1 MTWGTVRVGDIAQQ
15 IRGVTYIKDEA
26 SSTPLHGHVA
36 ILRAG
41 NIGDAG
47 LVLDDLVHV
56 PAARVSD
63 SQLLRP
69 NDVVIATSSGSLS
82 VVGKAARVLDP
93 MDASFGAFC
102 KVLRPVRRID
112 PAYFA
117 HFFRTPSYRRHISS
131 VAAGAN
137 INNLRSDD
145 LDRIE
150 IPLPPLAEQRRIAA
164 ILDEADSL
172 RISARHR
179 LALVNE
185 SSRDAVERILRRAP
199 VSKPLAELVGEPLRN
214 GISPSK
220 TGSVVADV
228 LTLSA
233 ITRGRFD
240 PRARKTDTFTSSHGA
255 DKLVREG
262 LHLICRGNGN
272 ADLVGAMAV
281 ANEDLVG
288 VAFPDTMIAMRP
300 SVEISS
306 AALEAAWRTE
316 GVREQIRR
324 GARTTNGTYK
334 VNQQVLAAVR
344 VPVNTTDQ
352 QQSIGRIEL
361 ERSQS
366 AHRLTQ
372 SITLLDELFASLQHR
387 AFRGEL

>member
-1 MTWGTVRVGDIAQQ
+1 MTWEPVRLSEVARVVGGATPKTSESAFWDGGIPWVTPAE
-15 IRGVTYIKDEA
+15 ISRLGGHYVDVTERTISAAGLARSGVEMLPPNSVLL
-26 SSTPLHGHVA
+26 SSRAPIGLVA
-36 ILRAG
+36 INRLPVGTNQGFKSLVPNERAHSKYLFWWLKSHTALLQSKG
-41 NIGDAG
+41 RGATF
-47 LVLDDLVHV
+47 LELSKAEVE
-56 PAARVSD
+56 RV
-63 SQLLRP
+63 
-69 NDVVIATSSGSLS
+69 V
-82 VVGKAARVLDP
+82 
-93 MDASFGAFC
+93 
-102 KVLRPVRRID
+102 
-112 PAYFA
+112 
-117 HFFRTPSYRRHISS
+117 
-131 VAAGAN
+131 
-137 INNLRSDD
+137 
-145 LDRIE
+145 

-172 RISARHR
+172 RTSARHR

-185 SSRDAVERILRRAP
+185 SSRDAVERILRIAP
-199 VSKPLAELVGEPLRN
+199 MSKPLAELVGEPLRN

-240 PRARKTDTFTSSHGA
+240 PTARKTDTFTSSHGA

-300 SVEISS
+300 SVGISS

-372 SITLLDELFASLQHR
+372 SIILHDDLFASLQYR